1 MLVSAGFFLSEGRT
15 GKEYLLNEQ
24 MMMMT
29 QKELFPLFP
38 STCSLDGCV
47 LLLTSRELV
56 RLIGRKMADIRLFLL
71 VRTGCLSLRI
81 DDEFHEMW
89 ANAFLDLLEGVQVEF
104 LDFSTDLQAWCLI
117 PNYTFAKESLKNLRP
132 GPDHYLVDRLHFP
145 VLQLNDEQFGRL
157 ARQMELFESA
167 LTSLGH
173 AYRRELLLV
182 YFKSFMLEVGQ
193 IMLERSQTDNR
204 LPPVISKRDWVMMDF
219 MKLVWQHVAVEH
231 QIDFYADKLCI
242 STKHLSRLVKEVLGK
257 TPHEVICD
265 ELIKRATERLD
276 DENISVSQIA
286 EELHFSDQAAFCKF
300 FKKHYAVSPME
311 YRRKLRMEH

>member
-1 MLVSAGFFLSEGRT
+1 M
-15 GKEYLLNEQ
+15 
-24 MMMMT
+24 
-29 QKELFPLFP
+29 
-38 STCSLDGCV
+38 
-47 LLLTSRELV
+47 
-56 RLIGRKMADIRLFLL
+56 FLL
-71 VRTGCLSLRI
+71 VGAGRLSLRI
-81 DDEFHEMW
+81 NEVAYEMK
-89 ANAFLDLLEGVQVEF
+89 AHFFLDLLEGARVEICD
-104 LDFSTDLQAWCLI
+104 LSTDLQAWCLI
-117 PNYTFAKESLKNLRP
+117 PNYAFAKASLKNLRP
-132 GPDHYLVDRLHFP
+132 GPDHYLIDRLHCP
-145 VLQLNDEQFGRL
+145 VLSLTDGQFEYL
-157 ARQMELFESA
+157 ERQMEIFKSTLA
-167 LTSLGH
+167 SLDH
-173 AYRRELLLV
+173 HYRQELLLV

>member
-1 MLVSAGFFLSEGRT
+1 
-15 GKEYLLNEQ
+15 
-24 MMMMT
+24 MT
-29 QKELFPLFP
+29 QKDLFPLFSP
-38 STCSLDGCV
+38 TCSLDGCV

-56 RLIGRKMADIRLFLL
+56 RLVNRPVTDTRMFLL
-71 VRTGCLSLRI
+71 VGAGRLSLRI
-81 DDEFHEMW
+81 NEVACEMK
-89 ANAFLDLLEGVQVEF
+89 AHFFLDLLEGVRVEICD
-104 LDFSTDLQAWCLI
+104 LSTDLQAWCLI
-117 PNYTFAKESLKNLRP
+117 PNYTFAKASLKNLRP
-132 GPDHYLVDRLHFP
+132 GPDHYLIDRLHRP
-145 VLQLNDEQFGRL
+145 VLSLTDGQFEYL
-157 ARQMELFESA
+157 ERQMEILKSTLA
-167 LTSLGH
+167 SLDH
-173 AYRRELLLV
+173 YYRRELLLV

-193 IMLERSQTDNR
+193 IMLERSQTDNQ

>member
-1 MLVSAGFFLSEGRT
+1 
-15 GKEYLLNEQ
+15 
-24 MMMMT
+24 MT
-29 QKELFPLFP
+29 QKDLFPLFSP
-38 STCSLDGCV
+38 TCSLDGCV

-56 RLIGRKMADIRLFLL
+56 RLVNRPVTDTRMFLL
-71 VRTGCLSLRI
+71 VGAGRLSLRI
-81 DDEFHEMW
+81 NEVAYEMK
-89 ANAFLDLLEGVQVEF
+89 AHFFLDLLEGVRVEICD
-104 LDFSTDLQAWCLI
+104 LSTDLQAWCLI
-117 PNYTFAKESLKNLRP
+117 PNYTFAKASLKNLRP
-132 GPDHYLVDRLHFP
+132 GPDHYLIDRLHRP
-145 VLQLNDEQFGRL
+145 VLSLTDGQFEYL
-157 ARQMELFESA
+157 ERQME
-167 LTSLGH
+167 
-173 AYRRELLLV
+173 
-182 YFKSFMLEVGQ
+182 
-193 IMLERSQTDNR
+193 IRSQTDNQ

-231 QIDFYADKLCI
+231 QIDFYANKLCI

>member
-1 MLVSAGFFLSEGRT
+1 
-15 GKEYLLNEQ
+15 
-24 MMMMT
+24 
-29 QKELFPLFP
+29 
-38 STCSLDGCV
+38 
-47 LLLTSRELV
+47 
-56 RLIGRKMADIRLFLL
+56 
-71 VRTGCLSLRI
+71 
-81 DDEFHEMW
+81 
-89 ANAFLDLLEGVQVEF
+89 
-104 LDFSTDLQAWCLI
+104 
-117 PNYTFAKESLKNLRP
+117 
-132 GPDHYLVDRLHFP
+132 
-145 VLQLNDEQFGRL
+145 
-157 ARQMELFESA
+157 
-167 LTSLGH
+167 
-173 AYRRELLLV
+173 
-182 YFKSFMLEVGQ
+182 MLEVGQ

-276 DENISVSQIA
+276 DESIPVSLIA

-300 FKKHYAVSPME
+300 FKKHHAVSPME